1 MHSVIDQ
8 IYYSQEL
15 SLNQTLELGET
26 LRGQP
31 MINSAVPP
39 GLGSPRPTAA
49 GEQQGLNVNRKGE
62 AQRPKPHVT
71 LWV

>member
-31 MINSAVPP
+31 MINP
-39 GLGSPRPTAA
+39 LSP
-49 GEQQGLNVNRKGE
+49 QVWE
-62 AQRPKPHVT
+62 ALAPRLRVSSR
-71 LWV
+71 V